1 MDYINISQTI
11 GIDTLINKKLLAA
24 SAIFKHVR
32 KGEVLK
38 LANLHNVDAEVL
50 DKITIL
56 EIKSER
62 IKDADKVAN
71 VKRELELLS
80 ASWLEAVEQ
89 DDSVR
94 RIHAELKTINEA
106 LWEIEDDIRDK
117 ERAREF
123 DQVFIDLARS
133 VYVTNDQ
140 RANAKKEL
148 NIYLGSEIVEEK
160 SYQDYS

>member
-1 MDYINISQTI
+1 MMDIIQVPVSP
-11 GIDTLINKKLLAA
+11 G
-24 SAIFKHVR
+24 
-32 KGEVLK
+32 
-38 LANLHNVDAEVL
+38 EVL

-62 IKDADKVAN
+62 ISDAGKLAN
-71 VKRELELLS
+71 VKRELELLQAAWQNS
-80 ASWLEAVEQ
+80 VDEDET
-89 DDSVR
+89 VR
-94 RIHAELKTINEA
+94 RIHDQLKTINEA

-123 DQVFIDLARS
+123 DEVFIELARS

-148 NIYLGSEIVEEK
+148 NVYLGSEIVEEK
-160 SYQDYS
+160 SYQDYQ

>member
-1 MDYINISQTI
+1 MDIIQVPVSP
-11 GIDTLINKKLLAA
+11 G
-24 SAIFKHVR
+24 
-32 KGEVLK
+32 
-38 LANLHNVDAEVL
+38 EVL

-62 IKDADKVAN
+62 ISDPEKVSN
-71 VKRELELLS
+71 VRRELELLDATWRQS
-80 ASWLEAVEQ
+80 VEQ
-89 DDSVR
+89 DETVN

-123 DQVFIDLARS
+123 DERFIELARS

-140 RANAKKEL
+140 RANAKREL